1 MWGLS
6 DQGWS
11 GIIGDALSGA
21 IMLLVLVVTLT
32 VQSKQNKK
40 LMTHQSEQVTHQLN
54 HQQEQFQKQL
64 EANEDLLREQMRL
77 ERLAS
82 SNREIILLSAKVRRN
97 LLKIESIATNG
108 KNYDQFEDA
117 RYELLSL
124 NKQIESHIT
133 PGIRPE
139 YKKLTHIYDRTCI
152 LLRGLINLRGGSLAG
167 TPLNL
172 GSALGALL
180 GLHQEWV
187 DAYIDGDSSERHRL
201 HDLIEANLRS
211 FEDLR
216 REEGTP

>member
-77 ERLAS
+77 ERLAW
-82 SNREIILLSAKVRRN
+82 I
-97 LLKIESIATNG
+97 
-108 KNYDQFEDA
+108 
-117 RYELLSL
+117 
-124 NKQIESHIT
+124 
-133 PGIRPE
+133 
-139 YKKLTHIYDRTCI
+139 
-152 LLRGLINLRGGSLAG
+152 
-167 TPLNL
+167 
-172 GSALGALL
+172 
-180 GLHQEWV
+180 
-187 DAYIDGDSSERHRL
+187 HRL
-201 HDLIEANLRS
+201 RVS
-211 FEDLR
+211 WGR
-216 REEGTP
+216 RVKRRMPV